1 MKLFIYKTLFAAFV
15 FFILFQITIGAAI
28 KEMRKQISYFS
39 SEENIISIK
48 NKIREEIKSAN
59 KKDRYLEAGDALL
72 LKQFLEKIKSEL
84 K

>member
-15 FFILFQITIGAAI
+15 FFILFQITIGESFN
-28 KEMRKQISYFS
+28 EMRKQISYFS